1 MDGIT
6 FFWTILATIF
16 AGLHIFAGKIVAHK
30 KLNAAWNNIIT
41 YSIASPFFFFCFW
54 VSGEVMPF
62 YWKEVIL
69 FALCAGVA
77 YGISAYT
84 RIEALKYID
93 TVIFFPLSKILGP
106 LIAVCGG
113 IVFFHESLT
122 PMNTLG
128 VLLSIFVPLLLI
140 QKSEHSRQT
149 NLKFGMILMV
159 VSTLMATATALLA
172 KGALTV
178 SGGEIFFYM
187 SVAQCAGLIT
197 SIMLLK
203 NEERTSKER
212 YVHAWEDYKYG
223 VLSSLIGMASY
234 VALMKAM
241 STGQISL
248 VYTIQAHYIVIPIVL
263 SVIYY
268 KEHMDLRKFAAVVLS
283 MVAIGLLV

>member
-1 MDGIT
+1 MDAVT

-41 YSIASPFFFFCFW
+41 YSIASPFFFLCFLM
-54 VSGEVMPF
+54 SGEVMPY
-62 YWKEVIL
+62 YWKEVVI
-69 FALCAGVA
+69 FAVGAGIA

-113 IVFFHESLT
+113 IAFFHESLT
-122 PMNTLG
+122 PLNTLG

-140 QKSEHSRQT
+140 QKNEHTRQT
-149 NLKFGMILMV
+149 NLKFGMVLMV

-172 KGALTV
+172 KGALTIN
-178 SGGEIFFYM
+178 SGEMFFYM
-187 SVAQCAGLIT
+187 SIAQCAGLVT
-197 SIMLLK
+197 SIILLK

-212 YVHAWEDYKYG
+212 YAHAWEDYKYG
-223 VLSSLIGMASY
+223 VASSIIGMASY
-234 VALMKAM
+234 VCLMKAM
-241 STGQISL
+241 SMGQISL

-268 KEHMDLRKFAAVVLS
+268 KEHMDLRKFAAVGLS